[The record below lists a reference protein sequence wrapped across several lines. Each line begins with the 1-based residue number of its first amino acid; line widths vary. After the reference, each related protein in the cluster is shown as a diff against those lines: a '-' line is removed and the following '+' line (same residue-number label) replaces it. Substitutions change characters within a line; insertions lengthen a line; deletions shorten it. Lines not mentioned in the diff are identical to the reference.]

1 MIKKIFFLV
10 VVLLASSASL
20 IRSQNVSI
28 STDGASPD
36 ASAMLDIQSGTMG
49 LSIPNVALTG
59 LGSSSPIATTPK
71 TGLIIYNTATAGTS
85 PNNVVPGYYYW
96 NGSKWVA
103 FSGNGSTNWS
113 LSGNAGTT
121 AGTNFIGT
129 TDAVDFVTKANNT
142 ELIRASSTGNVGIN
156 NASPAAKLDVAAGTT
171 TVNTVVNST
180 GSINDFLQ
188 FNVQNTSSGTHAQSG
203 YSSTA
208 DNGSATTGFAW
219 MGINNSNFNYPTT
232 YNIGGNNDVSFLG
245 SGQDMYLANANNS
258 KSIIFS
264 TGKSTTPFF
273 NECMRITNAG
283 NVGINNASPVS
294 KLDVAAGTTTVNTVV
309 NSTGSINDFLQFNVQ
324 NTSTGTNAQSGYSA
338 TADNGTSTTG
348 FVWMG
353 INNSNFNYPTAYNIG
368 GNNDVSFLGSGQD
381 MYVANA
387 NNTKSIIFSTGKST
401 TPYFNERMRIT
412 NAGNVGIG
420 TNAIPK
426 GSIGSAK
433 LAMDGTD
440 QSTSGPHVQYSTSAD
455 NYPVFQQ
462 LNWSH
467 NNVALSFDSY
477 WDGTWK
483 CGTSAGGC
491 FQIYKIAGALVFNS
505 SSTSTQ
511 GNSAGFTTAMAISQ
525 SGYVGIGTSSPSYPL
540 DVQTTLS
547 SAISNYGYLNSG
559 GSTGYIS
566 GSSGTVPFSAR
577 YIGRI
582 ICPEFNAQSD
592 ARIKDI
598 IGVSN
603 SLKDLAILNSIK
615 ITDYEMKDKVLWG
628 NKKFKKIIAQELE
641 KVYPQIVNTSIGF
654 IPNVYQGAELK
665 SIESGYLLTFQEAI
679 HISAEAKKI
688 RIITQEG
695 NLDLEI
701 EKMPDPKTLVLRK
714 NNQKLNAENHVFVY
728 GEEIADFR
736 VVDYEGLTTLN
747 ISATQQL
754 YKMILSQ
761 NEEIIALKKEN
772 LDLKTN
778 IHNEVQSL
786 KAEVNALL
794 NPVSKK

>member
-603 SLKDLAILNSIK
+603 SLKDLAILN
-615 ITDYEMKDKVLWG
+615 
-628 NKKFKKIIAQELE
+628 
-641 KVYPQIVNTSIGF
+641 
-654 IPNVYQGAELK
+654 
-665 SIESGYLLTFQEAI
+665 
-679 HISAEAKKI
+679 
-688 RIITQEG
+688 
-695 NLDLEI
+695 
-701 EKMPDPKTLVLRK
+701 
-714 NNQKLNAENHVFVY
+714 
-728 GEEIADFR
+728 
-736 VVDYEGLTTLN
+736 
-747 ISATQQL
+747 
-754 YKMILSQ
+754 
-761 NEEIIALKKEN
+761 
-772 LDLKTN
+772 
-778 IHNEVQSL
+778 
-786 KAEVNALL
+786 
-794 NPVSKK
+794 